1 MLTGQIV
8 GQRFSVWVCVSDP
21 PLEAL
26 PGVRRELIQTLYL
39 PLLWVL
45 AKVRSI
51 DSREFPLFPK
61 LSLNVLHFQSFSCA
75 LFFEGTTSTRTFLF
89 PSTTTPSPPTK
100 IYSISPSQGDLFVLP
115 QPSLLLSISRS
126 VDYRIINF
134 IGQLISTYVWVHITS
149 VFQGLGYLTQ
159 DDFFPLLYI
168 CLQISCKVNFTSWV
182 TLHCV
187 NVLLFLYPFFS

>member
-1 MLTGQIV
+1 MLTGQNV

-51 DSREFPLFPK
+51 DSESFHYFPNCP
-61 LSLNVLHFQSFSCA
+61 LNVLHFQSFSCT
-75 LFFEGTTSTRTFLF
+75 LFFDCTTSTRTFLF
-89 PSTTTPSPPTK
+89 PSTTTPSPPTN
-100 IYSISPSQGDLFVLP
+100 IYSISSSQGDVFVLP
-115 QPSLLLSISRS
+115 QPSLLFSISRS
-126 VDYRIINF
+126 VDYRIITF
-134 IGQLISTYVWVHITS
+134 IGQLVSTYVWVHITS

-159 DDFFPLLYI
+159 DDFFPLLYAA
-168 CLQISCKVNFTSWV
+168 CKFHVKFI
-182 TLHCV
+182 
-187 NVLLFLYPFFS
+187 LLAE